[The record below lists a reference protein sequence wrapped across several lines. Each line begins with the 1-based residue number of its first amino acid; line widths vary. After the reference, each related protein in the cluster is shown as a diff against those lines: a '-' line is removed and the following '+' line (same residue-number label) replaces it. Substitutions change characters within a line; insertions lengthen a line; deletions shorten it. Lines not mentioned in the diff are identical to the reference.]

1 MCLRQVYKRREIAE
15 VKWIDSDTNPADSMT
30 KSKPSNALKLLIDT
44 NKVDLVAQEW
54 VEHSVDASPD

>member
-1 MCLRQVYKRREIAE
+1 M
-15 VKWIDSDTNPADSMT
+15 KWIDGDSNPADSMT

-54 VEHSVDASPD
+54 VERSVEAKGAKGH

>member
-1 MCLRQVYKRREIAE
+1 MCLQQVYKRREIAE
-15 VKWIDSDTNPADSMT
+15 VKWINGDTNPADSMT

-54 VEHSVDASPD
+54 VERSVEAKGR